1 MSPVCVAIQFENC
14 LKGLIHMQYYVRVGN
29 TLAGVLMD
37 STLRLAMKSYVA
49 TSTKGGGKSG
59 AEYVSKTGNSTK
71 TSAVP

>member
-1 MSPVCVAIQFENC
+1 
-14 LKGLIHMQYYVRVGN
+14 MQYYVRVGN